1 MQAAA
6 RVTQGT
12 QEVRAWRPRV
22 PGLVEA
28 LHARFVDH
36 VYPMHTHDTWTL
48 LILDSGG
55 IKYDLDVHEH
65 GSLGQTVTL
74 LPPHV
79 PHSGSSIRPEGF
91 RKRVLYLDESYLS
104 DALIGRNVDHPV
116 FVDERLRDRISRLH
130 ESLTTRGQELEAESR
145 LTLIAERLSGH
156 LTGTPDLLPRPRDPH
171 LAWEL
176 RDLLDARLPE
186 GISLEQAAQI
196 LRAHPA
202 YLVRVFSRQFGL
214 GPHQY
219 LTGRRVDIAR
229 HLLLAGMPTAEVATA
244 AGFYDQSHLTRHF
257 KRFLATTPARFAAS
271 AASATAAGGPPTE
284 PAGSRRS
291 GRQPG
296 VRRPGHG

>member
-6 RVTQGT
+6 QVA
-12 QEVRAWRPRV
+12 QEVTAWRPRV

-130 ESLTTRGQELEAESR
+130 ESLMAPGQEFEAESR
-145 LTLIAERLSGH
+145 LTLIAERLAGH
-156 LTGTPDLLPRPRDPH
+156 LTGTPDLLPRARDPH

-186 GISLEQAAQI
+186 GVSLEEAARI

-257 KRFLATTPARFAAS
+257 KRFLATTPARFAAGAAGPGS
-271 AASATAAGGPPTE
+271 ASADGPTE
-284 PAGSRRS
+284 PPAPRRS
-291 GRQPG
+291 GTRPG
-296 VRRPGHG
+296 VRRPGRG

>member
-1 MQAAA
+1 MQPQAPSP
-6 RVTQGT
+6 
-12 QEVRAWRPRV
+12 QEVRAWQPRV

-55 IKYDLDVHEH
+55 IRYDLDVHEH
-65 GSLGQTVTL
+65 GSLGDTVTL

-91 RKRVLYLDESYLS
+91 RKRVLYLDASCLA
-104 DALIGRNVDHPV
+104 DGLIGHAVDHPV

-130 ESLTTRGQELEAESR
+130 ESLATPGRELEAESR
-145 LTLIAERLSGH
+145 LTLIADRLAGH
-156 LTGTPDLLPRPRDPH
+156 LTGTPDLLPRARDPR

-176 RDLLDARLPE
+176 RDLLDARSPE
-186 GISLEQAAQI
+186 GLTLDEASQI
-196 LRAHPA
+196 LHAAPA
-202 YLVRVFSRQFGL
+202 YLVRVFSGHFGL

-219 LTGRRVDIAR
+219 LTGRRVDLAR
-229 HLLLAGMPTAEVATA
+229 RLLLAGMPPADVAPA

-257 KRFLATTPARFAAS
+257 KRYLATTPGRYAAS
-271 AASATAAGGPPTE
+271 
-284 PAGSRRS
+284 
-291 GRQPG
+291 GRA
-296 VRRPGHG
+296 